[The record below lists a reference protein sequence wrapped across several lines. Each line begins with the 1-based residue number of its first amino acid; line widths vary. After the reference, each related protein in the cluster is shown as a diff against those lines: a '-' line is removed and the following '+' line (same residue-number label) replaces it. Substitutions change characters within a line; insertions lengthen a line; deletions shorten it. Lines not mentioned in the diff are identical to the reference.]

1 MSSSPLSGLVRNV
14 AASGDAVGESPVWDP
29 RTNQVAWIDSGEPS
43 SLNTLD
49 WTTGVHVC
57 QPLTMRCTAI
67 GLTGTPG
74 EYVAALGTNVG
85 VINSSGDVLSS
96 IPLDLATSDAA
107 TNDGACDPF
116 GSFWLGTTTYSR
128 EPLAGSLWRYDGST
142 VEALAHGYT
151 LSNGLAWSPDKSGFY
166 YVDSLE
172 RMVRRMTWDG
182 ERTGQ
187 VDFLQFTEKDGLPD
201 GIALDTEGGL
211 WIAFWGPGA
220 VRRYDSSGTLDV
232 QIQLE
237 VPNTTAVAFG
247 GDDLSTLLITS
258 ARSYDGD
265 TVVDGSGNLFACDV
279 DFSGVAPM
287 LFTGS

>member
-1 MSSSPLSGLVRNV
+1 MSSSPVSGPLRNV

-49 WTTGVHVC
+49 WATGVHVC
-57 QPLTMRCTAI
+57 QPLTTRCTAI

-85 VINSSGDVLSS
+85 VINTSGDVLSS
-96 IPLDLATSDAA
+96 IPLGGMNSDSA

-116 GSFWLGTTTYSR
+116 GNFWLGTTTSSR
-128 EPLAGSLWRYDGST
+128 EPLAGSLWKFDGST

-172 RMVRRMTWDG
+172 RVVRRMTWDG
-182 ERTGQ
+182 VRIGQ
-187 VDFLQFTEKDGLPD
+187 VDFLEFTEKDGLPD

-211 WIAFWGPGA
+211 WIAFWGPGE
-220 VRRYDSSGTLDV
+220 VRRYEASGTLDLR
-232 QIQLE
+232 IE
-237 VPNTTAVAFG
+237 IPAPNTTAVAFG
-247 GDDLSTLLITS
+247 GSDLTTLLITTAQS
-258 ARSYDGD
+258 QVGD
-265 TVVDGSGNLFACDV
+265 SVVAGTGDLYACEV
-279 DFSGVAPM
+279 GFSGVAPM
-287 LFTGS
+287 FFGGR